1 MIMRVNQIDIFS
13 DFYQKILNELYDQ
26 EAQKIMTK
34 CALIINRTYPT
45 LKVRTLDYQIW
56 QMMSSKLTKK

>member
-1 MIMRVNQIDIFS
+1 MIKKLKNND
-13 DFYQKILNELYDQ
+13 
-26 EAQKIMTK
+26 K
-34 CALIINRTYPT
+34 CALILNRTYPT